1 MISSLVTYSILMRK
15 HKQVCP
21 KEYRKLFRIIYL
33 FVTSKD
39 KKRYKTYPIYKGTS

>member
-1 MISSLVTYSILMRK
+1 MISSLVTYSILMHK

-21 KEYRKLFRIIYL
+21 KEYRKLFRKAYL

-39 KKRYKTYPIYKGTS
+39 KEKI

>member
-1 MISSLVTYSILMRK
+1 MISSLVTYSTLMRK

-39 KKRYKTYPIYKGTS
+39 KDKI